1 MWTPVAHKIFTANT
15 SCFGFQCPCGIDPM
29 KSQSLTQ
36 AACKY
41 WGVLC
46 RGSLSPTLSLL
57 SSASSPQENH
67 HLKIVACRILLFLII
82 SDFFFRAN
90 HTAEKKKKSLQEA
103 QNGYEV
109 WVLIPKNDIHN
120 SLFHQAQTCSTFQGG
135 AISYLKMTW
144 RLLFSMMNSFPC
156 GLHFCHLPCLW
167 FQRKGELCK
176 RQRLRTSGP
185 GAWYAIGMNRE
196 GHRG

>member
-1 MWTPVAHKIFTANT
+1 MWHRPNE
-15 SCFGFQCPCGIDPM
+15 
-29 KSQSLTQ
+29 KSEPHTGSLQVLRCAVPGLPLPHTQSLVISFITPG
-36 AACKY
+36 K
-41 WGVLC
+41 
-46 RGSLSPTLSLL
+46 P
-57 SSASSPQENH
+57 SSENSRMQN
-67 HLKIVACRILLFLII
+67 LAFPNYIW
-82 SDFFFRAN
+82 FFFQSQPHSR
-90 HTAEKKKKSLQEA
+90 KKKKSLQEA